1 MKPFSRSSRATG
13 PKTRVPRG
21 SSWLLMITAALSSK
35 RMAEPS
41 GRLISFLVRTTTA
54 LTTSPSL
61 TAPRGMASLTLATI
75 TSPTVAYLA
84 LEPLSTRMHMIFR
97 APVLSAT
104 SR

>member
-1 MKPFSRSSRATG
+1 M
-13 PKTRVPRG
+13 
-21 SSWLLMITAALSSK
+21 
-35 RMAEPS
+35 
-41 GRLISFLVRTTTA
+41 
-54 LTTSPSL
+54 
-61 TAPRGMASLTLATI
+61 TLATI